1 MPCYVLSRKEAA
13 SYRRKMGATS
23 TSNSTTSP
31 TPTATTLV
39 QYLTFQNP
47 QRGQY
52 KYVDESS
59 LLPFGAEDGSS
70 SSFNDTYLQRYMAQE
85 MVQNQKGLTN
95 PTPWD
100 RPIEDTMKI
109 MRIYLRRLFDTAWN
123 LEVKSRE
130 MARNDLQD
138 YYDDEVEDD
147 DVTYL

>member
-1 MPCYVLSRKEAA
+1 
-13 SYRRKMGATS
+13 
-23 TSNSTTSP
+23 
-31 TPTATTLV
+31 
-39 QYLTFQNP
+39 
-47 QRGQY
+47 
-52 KYVDESS
+52 
-59 LLPFGAEDGSS
+59 
-70 SSFNDTYLQRYMAQE
+70 MAQE